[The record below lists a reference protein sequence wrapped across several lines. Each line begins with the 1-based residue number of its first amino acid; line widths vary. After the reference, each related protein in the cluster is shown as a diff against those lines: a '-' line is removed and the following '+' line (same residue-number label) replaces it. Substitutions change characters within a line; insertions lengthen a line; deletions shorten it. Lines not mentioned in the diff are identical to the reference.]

1 MSAVSKASI
10 IPNLSVE
17 EHRCSSTEAM
27 AKANAP
33 LPPTTNEPFLLV
45 VRELARAYQAFSAY
59 SEAHVRQF
67 DLTPAQFDVIATLG
81 NTNGLCMGEL
91 GEKTLITKG
100 TLTGVIDRLI
110 KKQLVCRETL
120 LENRRS
126 VIVQLTPEGQAV
138 FDRVFPAH
146 IAHLKER
153 FDKLDAS
160 ELELL
165 TVLLGRLR
173 QAF

>member
-1 MSAVSKASI
+1 MSVAFTDPIDRS
-10 IPNLSVE
+10 
-17 EHRCSSTEAM
+17 
-27 AKANAP
+27 AN
-33 LPPTTNEPFLLV
+33 ESFLLV

-81 NTNGLCMGEL
+81 NTNGMCMGDL

-110 KKQLVCRETL
+110 QKQLVCRETL
-120 LENRRS
+120 VENRRS
-126 VIVQLTPEGQAV
+126 VIVKLTPKGQEV

-165 TVLLGRLR
+165 KVLLNRLR

>member
-1 MSAVSKASI
+1 MSVVS
-10 IPNLSVE
+10 
-17 EHRCSSTEAM
+17 
-27 AKANAP
+27 NAP
-33 LPPTTNEPFLLV
+33 IDRFHKAEATPTSNESFLLV
-45 VRELARAYQAFSAY
+45 MRELARAYQAFSAY

-81 NTNGLCMGEL
+81 NTNGLCMGDL

-110 KKQLVCRETL
+110 QKQLVYRETSSAS
-120 LENRRS
+120 RRS
-126 VIVQLTPEGQAV
+126 VIVQLTTEGQEV
-138 FDRVFPAH
+138 FARVFPAH
-146 IAHLKER
+146 IAHLKDR

-165 TVLLGRLR
+165 KVLLGRLR

>member
-10 IPNLSVE
+10 DRS
-17 EHRCSSTEAM
+17 A
-27 AKANAP
+27 
-33 LPPTTNEPFLLV
+33 NEPFLLV
-45 VRELARAYQAFSAY
+45 MRELARAYQAFSAY

-110 KKQLVCRETL
+110 QKQLVCRETL
-120 LENRRS
+120 VENRRS

-146 IAHLKER
+146 IAHLKDR

>member
-1 MSAVSKASI
+1 MSADSKA
-10 IPNLSVE
+10 PTD
-17 EHRCSSTEAM
+17 RFRKAEAT
-27 AKANAP
+27 
-33 LPPTTNEPFLLV
+33 PTTNEPFLLV

-110 KKQLVCRETL
+110 QKQLVCRQTPSD
-120 LENRRS
+120 NRRN
-126 VIVQLTPEGQAV
+126 VMVKLTPEGQQV

-146 IAHLKER
+146 MAHLQDR
-153 FDKLDAS
+153 FDRLDPS

-165 TVLLGRLR
+165 KVLLGRLR

>member
-1 MSAVSKASI
+1 MSVAFKDPIDRSRKA
-10 IPNLSVE
+10 
-17 EHRCSSTEAM
+17 EATPT
-27 AKANAP
+27 AN
-33 LPPTTNEPFLLV
+33 ESFLLV

-81 NTNGLCMGEL
+81 NTNGMCMGDL

-110 KKQLVCRETL
+110 QKQLVCRETL
-120 LENRRS
+120 VENRRS
-126 VIVQLTPEGQAV
+126 VIVTLTPKGQEV
-138 FDRVFPAH
+138 FDQVFPAH

-153 FDKLDAS
+153 FDRLDAS

-165 TVLLGRLR
+165 KVMLNRLR